1 VTASG
6 LQDTG
11 LGRPSPAPVTRAR
24 GRRPSSDTRSWV
36 GWVFVFPG
44 LLGLLVFIV
53 IPMIAS
59 LILGFSDS
67 TLLGGTHLTG
77 VTNFVRLFQDQAF
90 ITSIVVTAIFVV
102 VYTPLNIVLSLAVAL
117 WLKTRLAGSGWLRVV
132 FLIPAL
138 SPMVANAAVFR
149 LILQRDGAVNGALGA
164 VGIGPIPWLSD
175 GNWALVTIIAV
186 SVWQSFGYN
195 MIILGAGLDSVSP
208 DVLAAARIDG
218 AGPLRRLVSINLPL
232 ISPAL
237 FFSTVLTVIGAWQ
250 TFAQA
255 FVITGGGPGDST
267 TTIMLYLYRTAFT
280 YNQLGYASAIAT
292 VLFVIIALVTLVQL
306 WGQKKWVHYD

>member
-1 VTASG
+1 MV
-6 LQDTG
+6 
-11 LGRPSPAPVTRAR
+11 
-24 GRRPSSDTRSWV
+24 
-36 GWVFVFPG
+36 
-44 LLGLLVFIV
+44 
-53 IPMIAS
+53 AS

-77 VTNFVRLFQDQAF
+77 FENFVRLFKDQQF
-90 ITSIVVTAIFVV
+90 ITSIVVTTIFVV
-102 VYTPLNIVLSLAVAL
+102 VYTPLNIAVSLAVAL
-117 WLKTRLAGSGWLRVV
+117 WLKTRLAGSGWLRVI

-149 LILQRDGAVNGALGA
+149 LILQRDGAVNSVLGS
-164 VGIGPIPWLSD
+164 VGIGPVPWLSN
-175 GNWALVTIIAV
+175 GNWALVTIILV
-186 SVWQSFGYN
+186 SLWQSFGYN
-195 MIILGAGLDSVSP
+195 MIVLGAGLDSVSP
-208 DVLAAARIDG
+208 DVLAASRIDG
-218 AGPLRRLVSINLPL
+218 AGPFRRLVSINLPL

-255 FVITGGGPGDST
+255 YVITGGGPGNST

-292 VLFVIIALVTLVQL
+292 VLFIIIAVFTLAQL
-306 WGQKKWVHYD
+306 WGQKKWVHYE